1 MLSGLKEISLST
13 YLSDD
18 CVKDLRVKEYLVI
31 EVQSQKRVLVLV
43 TLFQLSLT
51 SDGTNRIIAR

>member
-13 YLSDD
+13 HLSDD